1 MYLTASE
8 LKQEVA
14 ITAINK
20 MMASNFFSICAL
32 DRASEVLQINIRGE
46 AYTALNALHCVH
58 FKDMSPA
65 LRQSIPHLIAEC
77 VNRPDIFQFQLPSQR
92 VILETAKPAVVDVM
106 ATVVGQPV
114 KNSKRGFMQRL
125 LGKD

>member
-1 MYLTASE
+1 MHLTATE
-8 LKQEVA
+8 LKHEIA
-14 ITAINK
+14 LTAINK
-20 MMASNFFSICAL
+20 MMASDFFSICAL

-46 AYTALNALHCVH
+46 AAYTALHALHCVH

-77 VNRPDIFQFQLPSQR
+77 FNRPDIFQFQLPSQR
-92 VILETAKPAVVDVM
+92 ITIDVVTSTPAN
-106 ATVVGQPV
+106 ATVVGQPI
-114 KNSKRGFMQRL
+114 KTPKRGLINRL